1 MAIAAYFHPTNMTL
15 TQFNEIHRRLEKAG
29 AEPNPH
35 RLHHS
40 CFGEDGDLMVYD
52 IWDSPES
59 FQAFGQVLMPIL
71 AEVGVDP
78 GEPAVM
84 PIRKLDQAAAS
95 E

>member
-1 MAIAAYFHPTNMTL
+1 MAIAVYFHPKGMSL
-15 TQFNEIHRRLEKAG
+15 KQFEEIHRRLKEIG
-29 AEPNPH
+29 GEHDQH

-40 CFGEDGDLMVYD
+40 CFGRDGDLMVYD

-59 FQAFGQVLMPIL
+59 FEAFGPVLMPVL

-78 GEPAVM
+78 GQPDVM
-84 PIRKLDQAAAS
+84 PLHKLIQTRS

>member
-1 MAIAAYFHPTNMTL
+1 MAIAAYFHPKNMTL
-15 TQFNEIHRRLEKAG
+15 TQFNEIHQRLEKVG

-59 FQAFGQVLMPIL
+59 FQSFG
-71 AEVGVDP
+71 EVSSTRRQRRNRSTCPRV
-78 GEPAVM
+78 
-84 PIRKLDQAAAS
+84 IRWIS
-95 E
+95 RRR